1 MKNEVAQKDFD
12 MPQLRQMVL
21 DNAKRIPRT
30 FVSAIIFPCFGIAK
44 NPKACIFIDG

>member
-21 DNAKRIPRT
+21 QKIQKLA
-30 FVSAIIFPCFGIAK
+30 FL
-44 NPKACIFIDG
+44 